1 MVSFI
6 EAIPFSITEG
16 GMPKV
21 RLQICWNS
29 QRTVR
34 HCNLFFLPECRWC
47 TSSWGWRVTWAR
59 YWLRQVGTC
68 RWASHVVNCRL
79 LVLLKGLEETKI
91 CWIAAEHALQHARSK
106 FSLVSESFRRS
117 NIQESDYV
125 VLAGFDESLI
135 KSGIGYL
142 EQIHVFV
149 SVEVDATSPL
159 LCELGKIFSPL
170 SSILFTESS
179 SHYMPVFKDDGTVW
193 EFNELVYFTA
203 SKFADGGSSAKTS
216 LTVIGFSQGSSQV
229 GNLTGLSQDAS
240 SSVRGD
246 KNEERKSKKGKEQQ
260 RRNEDDVDKGDE
272 SDQNSDDHP
281 EEPSG
286 DESGTTTAPKGI
298 SFNVVSELCPI
309 HNCQNPFQFLTLR
322 GNLTI
327 QVLLHRCQNMAL
339 HT

>member
-1 MVSFI
+1 M
-6 EAIPFSITEG
+6 
-16 GMPKV
+16 
-21 RLQICWNS
+21 
-29 QRTVR
+29 
-34 HCNLFFLPECRWC
+34 
-47 TSSWGWRVTWAR
+47 
-59 YWLRQVGTC
+59 
-68 RWASHVVNCRL
+68 
-79 LVLLKGLEETKI
+79 VLLKGLQEAKI

-106 FSLVSESFRRS
+106 ISSVSESFRRS

-149 SVEVDATSPL
+149 SAEVDATSPL

-170 SSILFTESS
+170 SSILFTKSS

-193 EFNELVYFTA
+193 AFDELVYFTA

-216 LTVIGFSQGSSQV
+216 LSVIGFSQGGSQA
-229 GNLTGLSQDAS
+229 GNLTGLSQGGS

-260 RRNEDDVDKGDE
+260 RRDEDDADKGDE
-272 SDQNSDDHP
+272 SDQDDADEGDESDQDSDDHP

-286 DESGTTTAPKGI
+286 DGGGTTAPKGI
-298 SFNVVSELCPI
+298 NFNVVSELCPI
-309 HNCQNPFQFLTLR
+309 HDCQNPFQFLTLR

-327 QVLLHRCQNMAL
+327 KVLLHRCQNMAL
-339 HT
+339 LT